1 MGKVNKRERYSVV
14 LLYIH
19 TCAQS
24 LLSLRCV
31 IESPVGINLR
41 FSAGPNQLYDFQ
53 ARDIEKQGGKKKK
66 KEKRNV
72 ARSNLDGEF
81 LLI

>member
-66 KEKRNV
+66 KKKETLQDQTWMG
-72 ARSNLDGEF
+72 SF
-81 LLI
+81 Y